1 MVFRRRARS
10 GPNNLLLR
18 CTQCIPQ
25 DLLRQLVE
33 RDGRK
38 YRVVVRHDDPVLAGQ
53 VFAQALDVHYAA
65 ASASVTRSTRQQK
78 AFDVVFRRGPD
89 RIARGITPKDYT
101 KITKCPARTAGRD
114 IAGLVEMGAIT
125 RVPGTATRN
134 ACYAITLPRQSQDA
148 GCSEPSDW
156 AQALFQSTDTDGRLY
171 PANPSIRY
179 DGPIVAADGWYAIQR
194 VASQT
199 FVAHSVQA
207 LDDSPQVGAVV
218 SIHHGHII
226 APERQET
233 RGMNK
238 KRKPTP

>member
-1 MVFRRRARS
+1 MRTGSNRSRDYAKGLHQDHQVPGAYRRQGYR
-10 GPNNLLLR
+10 GPG
-18 CTQCIPQ
+18 
-25 DLLRQLVE
+25 
-33 RDGRK
+33 RDG
-38 YRVVVRHDDPVLAGQ
+38 G
-53 VFAQALDVHYAA
+53 
-65 ASASVTRSTRQQK
+65 
-78 AFDVVFRRGPD
+78 
-89 RIARGITPKDYT
+89 DYS
-101 KITKCPARTAGRD
+101 G
-114 IAGLVEMGAIT
+114 
-125 RVPGTATRN
+125 PGTATRN
-134 ACYAITLPRQSQDA
+134 ARYAITLPRQSQDA
-148 GCSEPSDW
+148 GCSEPSDR

-238 KRKPTP
+238 KRKPTT

>member
-1 MVFRRRARS
+1 
-10 GPNNLLLR
+10 
-18 CTQCIPQ
+18 
-25 DLLRQLVE
+25 
-33 RDGRK
+33 
-38 YRVVVRHDDPVLAGQ
+38 
-53 VFAQALDVHYAA
+53 
-65 ASASVTRSTRQQK
+65 RQQK

-134 ACYAITLPRQSQDA
+134 ARYAITLPRQSQDA
-148 GCSEPSDW
+148 GCSEPSDR